1 LGGTL
6 AFCTA
11 IFPSFFFP
19 LSSYPLS
26 FALLFSQLPTPNSQL
41 PTPMRLTSLDVF
53 RGLTMALMILVNM
66 ASLGDAYPWL
76 DHAPWHGLTIAD
88 LVFPFFLYI
97 IGVAMAFS
105 LAKYTSGKAPVTKQV
120 YWQILRRSAILFGL
134 GLILN
139 NLFWNYNLTEPKFF
153 PDLEHLRIMG
163 VLQRI
168 GIAFLLSSIAIL
180 LLSERGLWILA
191 AEILIGYWLI
201 ITFIPAFDNADGVFT
216 KFGNFGAYV
225 DRSIIT
231 PAHLHKGSKYLSDPE
246 GLFGTLPAIV
256 NILFGYLTGA
266 WLKRQSKISSRTSI
280 NLLMFGLAAL
290 VIGLVWNGFFPINK
304 KLWTSSYVLVTTGWG
319 LISLAA
325 CYELVDVRK
334 YTKLFKPLEIMGL
347 NAIFIYVASIVFIKL
362 LMVNQIGT
370 GDTAKSIYESLNN
383 QLFGWAGALNSGV
396 LFSIVT
402 VLLWFGVAYLMYRRR
417 WFVKI

>member
-1 LGGTL
+1 
-6 AFCTA
+6 
-11 IFPSFFFP
+11 
-19 LSSYPLS
+19 
-26 FALLFSQLPTPNSQL
+26 
-41 PTPMRLTSLDVF
+41 MRLTSLDVF
-53 RGLTMALMILVNM
+53 RGITMATMILVNM
-66 ASLGDAYPWL
+66 ASLGDTYPWL

-105 LAKYTSGKAPVTKQV
+105 LAKYTSGNAPITKHV
-120 YWQILRRSAILFGL
+120 YWQIIRRSAILFGL

-139 NLFWNYNLTEPKFF
+139 NLFWNYSLIEPKIF

-168 GIAFLLSSIAIL
+168 GVAFLLSSIAIMI
-180 LLSERGLWILA
+180 LSERGIWILA
-191 AEILIGYWLI
+191 IEILIGYWVIL
-201 ITFIPAFDNADGVFT
+201 TFAPALDNADGVFT
-216 KFGNFGAYV
+216 KFGNFGAYI
-225 DRSIIT
+225 DRLIIT
-231 PAHLHKGSKYLSDPE
+231 PAHLHKGSSSMSDPE
-246 GLFGTLPAIV
+246 GLFSTIPAVV

-266 WLKRQSKISSRTSI
+266 WLKRQSVISSRTSL

-304 KLWTSSYVLVTTGWG
+304 KLWTSSFVLVTTGWG

-334 YTKLFKPLEIMGL
+334 YTKWFKPFEIMGL
-347 NAIFIYVASIVFIKL
+347 NAIFIYVASIFFIKL
-362 LMVNQIGT
+362 LMVNKIGT
-370 GDTAKSIYESLNN
+370 GDTAKSIYELLHN

-396 LFSIVT
+396 LFAIAT
-402 VLLWFGVAYLMYRRR
+402 VSLWLGVSYLMYRQR
-417 WFVKI
+417 WFLKI